1 VREKIN
7 ADAVYEIEMS
17 EMKTAVVAIGG
28 NALIEPGKRVT
39 YENQMRRIRGTSEQ
53 LVDLIQI
60 GYDIV
65 LTHGN
70 GPQIGSILLQNEL
83 TRDEAPEMP
92 LHALVGE
99 SQGLL
104 GYMLQQS
111 LSNELA
117 RRGIEKIAVSILTQV
132 LVDEKDPAFVKP
144 VKPVGKF
151 YNQEQAKRLAVEMGW
166 VFGYEKDED
175 AYRRLVPSPQPLK
188 IIESKAI
195 RRFIFGG
202 EQQIELIIAC
212 GGGGIP
218 VIRRGD
224 RYIGVDAVVDKDLA
238 ACVLAT
244 DIKEKLLI
252 MLTDVDYA
260 YIDYGTERQRAIRN
274 ADVDEAER
282 YLKDGHFGEGSMA
295 PKILAALRFLQLG
308 GERAIITS
316 LSKLKDAVLKAE
328 GTHITRVKN
337 E

>member
-1 VREKIN
+1 MSGNRSQIN
-7 ADAVYEIEMS
+7 GFEVEMS
-17 EMKTAVVAIGG
+17 EIKTAVVAIGG
-28 NALIEPGKRVT
+28 NALIESGKRVT
-39 YENQMRRIRGTSEQ
+39 YENQMRRIRETSKQ

-70 GPQIGSILLQNEL
+70 GPQIGNILLQNEL
-83 TRDEAPEMP
+83 TREEAPEMP

-132 LVDEKDPAFVKP
+132 LVDEKDPAFLKP

-151 YNQEQAKRLAVEMGW
+151 YTKEHAKRLAAEMGW
-166 VFGYEKDED
+166 IFGYEKDED

-202 EQQIELIIAC
+202 EKQIELIIAC

-244 DIKEKLLI
+244 DINERLFI

-260 YIDYGTERQRAIRN
+260 YIDYGTEKQRPIRN
-274 ADVDEAER
+274 MNLEEAEE
-282 YLKDGHFGEGSMA
+282 YLKEGHFGEGSMA
-295 PKILAALRFLQLG
+295 PKILAAISFLRQG
-308 GERAIITS
+308 GGRAIITS
-316 LSKLKDAVLKAE
+316 LSKLKQAVLEGE
-328 GTHITRVKN
+328 GTHITRGTN